1 MDGSIALDNFKYS
14 FNLNSPNVR
23 IIGINIIGSH
33 LANEKSGERERERER
48 ERGRDTHRDT
58 EAQTAGAPYIRLSLH
73 YEKRI

>member
-33 LANEKSGERERERER
+33 LANEKSGERER
-48 ERGRDTHRDT
+48 GRDTHRDT

>member
-48 ERGRDTHRDT
+48 EGETHT
-58 EAQTAGAPYIRLSLH
+58 ETQRH
-73 YEKRI
+73 RQRVRRI